1 MNKALR
7 DIFICHAGEDK
18 AEIVRPMVEAFS
30 QAGISC
36 WYDEAEIQWGD
47 SITKKVNEGLATST
61 YVVVVFSSAFVQKNW
76 PQREL
81 NAVLN
86 QEAST
91 SEVKV
96 LPLLV
101 GSEEEKKGDLEAIPT
116 FE

>member
-1 MNKALR
+1 MSNPMR

-36 WYDEAEIQWGD
+36 WYDEAEIRWGD
-47 SITKKVNEGLATST
+47 SITKKVNEGLASST
-61 YVVVVFSSAFVQKNW
+61 YVVVVFSSAFVQNNW

-91 SEVKV
+91 GEVKV
-96 LPLLV
+96 LPYLSV
-101 GSEEEKKGDLEAIPT
+101 QEKRKSKS
-116 FE
+116 